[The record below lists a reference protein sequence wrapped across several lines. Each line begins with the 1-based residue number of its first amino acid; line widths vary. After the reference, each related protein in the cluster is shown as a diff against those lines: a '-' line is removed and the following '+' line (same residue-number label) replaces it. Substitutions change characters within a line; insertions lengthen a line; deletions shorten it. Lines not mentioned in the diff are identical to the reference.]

1 MWNEFP
7 TAAWPPDRMLPPT
20 DRSPMSAF
28 EIFELGDHAL
38 VATAVD
44 AVSSETQR
52 HICHLAA
59 RARQWPDV
67 GEAIPGTN
75 NLTLLFDPLEADVD
89 RLRERLE
96 TACAEAPVSHDADPC
111 VSRDVAVCRG
121 TSGEDG
127 ADGAGGIESTE
138 GMESTGGTNG
148 ADAEA
153 VTRPPA
159 LTVDVLKAGP
169 LTSVQDLGRRG
180 YRHLGV
186 ALAGALD
193 PLSFEIAN
201 RLVGNPPDAAGLE
214 ITMGPVSLRFNQAS
228 RIAITGTDFNTSL
241 DQENVSSWWSLPV
254 RAGQI
259 LTLRGARRG
268 MRAYLAVAGGIDVP
282 VVMGSR
288 STDLKTGFGGFG
300 GRTLRDGDRLSIG
313 SGDAVDP
320 VFAPDAPT
328 FGVKAPAWSR
338 FVEFDY
344 PHQPPQYVGTRPVGP
359 TVAVRVL
366 RGHEYPQFTDA
377 SQEALWTH
385 HWTITPNS
393 NRVGYRLSGPELER
407 EAKSDLRAHAVLPG
421 TIQVPPGGQPI
432 VLLADA
438 QTTGS
443 YPEIGMVISADL
455 WRLAQARLGGAL
467 RFVECTQDEAREALR
482 ATQRYLTQVGAALE
496 MKQQKRWQ

>member
-1 MWNEFP
+1 MAP
-7 TAAWPPDRMLPPT
+7 RPPDRMPPPT

-28 EIFELGDHAL
+28 EIFELGDQAL

-44 AVSSETQR
+44 AVSSQTQH

-67 GEAIPGTN
+67 EEAIPGTN
-75 NLTLLFDPLEADVD
+75 NLTLLFDPLAADRT
-89 RLRERLE
+89 RLRETLE
-96 TACAEAPVSHDADPC
+96 AACAEAA
-111 VSRDVAVCRG
+111 A
-121 TSGEDG
+121 
-127 ADGAGGIESTE
+127 
-138 GMESTGGTNG
+138 STGEEPCATPDVVVCQGGTDGPDLNLNL
-148 ADAEA
+148 DLDLKA
-153 VTRPPA
+153 VAHPPGM
-159 LTVDVLKAGP
+159 TVDVLKAGP
-169 LTSVQDLGRRG
+169 LSSVQDLGRRG

-186 ALAGALD
+186 ALAGVLD

-288 STDLKTGFGGFG
+288 STDLKAGFGGLR
-300 GRTLRDGDRLSIG
+300 GRTLRDGDALRIG
-313 SGDAVDP
+313 ADHPADP

-366 RGHEYPQFTDA
+366 RGHEYPQFTDT

-407 EAKSDLRAHAVLPG
+407 EAAHDLRVHAVLPG

-438 QTTGS
+438 QTTGG

-455 WRLAQARLGGAL
+455 WRLAQARLGGSL

-482 ATQRYLTQVGAALE
+482 ATQRYLTQVTAALE
-496 MKQQKRWQ
+496 MKQQKRWS

>member
-7 TAAWPPDRMLPPT
+7 TAPRPPDRMPPST

-67 GEAIPGTN
+67 EEAIPGTN
-75 NLTLLFDPLEADVD
+75 NLTLLFDPLAADRT
-89 RLRERLE
+89 RLRETLE
-96 TACAEAPVSHDADPC
+96 AACAEAHVSTDEGRCATE
-111 VSRDVAVCRG
+111 DVAVCY
-121 TSGEDG
+121 G
-127 ADGAGGIESTE
+127 AAGVPEVPGVLDVPEVPDE
-138 GMESTGGTNG
+138 PKVPDVPDLEV
-148 ADAEA
+148 
-153 VTRPPA
+153 VTRHA
-159 LTVDVLKAGP
+159 GMTVDVLKAGP
-169 LTSVQDLGRRG
+169 LSSVQDLGRHG

-201 RLVGNPPDAAGLE
+201 RLVGNLPDAAGLE
-214 ITMGPVSLRFNQAS
+214 ITMGPVSLRFTQAS
-228 RIAITGTDFNTSL
+228 RIAITGTDFNASL

-254 RAGQI
+254 RAGQV

-288 STDLKTGFGGFG
+288 STDLKAGVGGFG
-300 GRTLRDGDRLSIG
+300 GRTLRDGDLLRIG
-313 SGDAVDP
+313 TDHATDP

-366 RGHEYPQFTDA
+366 RGHEYPQFTDT

-407 EAKSDLRAHAVLPG
+407 DATHVLRVHAVLPG

-438 QTTGS
+438 QTTGG
-443 YPEIGMVISADL
+443 YPKIGMVISADL

-482 ATQRYLTQVGAALE
+482 ATQRYLTQVTAALE

>member
-1 MWNEFP
+1 MAP
-7 TAAWPPDRMLPPT
+7 RPPDRMPPST

-28 EIFELGDHAL
+28 EIFELGDQAL

-44 AVSSETQR
+44 AVSSQTQH

-67 GEAIPGTN
+67 EEAIPGTN
-75 NLTLLFDPLEADVD
+75 NLTLLFDPLAADRT
-89 RLRERLE
+89 RLRETLE
-96 TACAEAPVSHDADPC
+96 AACAEAPASTGEDPC
-111 VSRDVAVCRG
+111 ATQDIAVCQ
-121 TSGEDG
+121 
-127 ADGAGGIESTE
+127 
-138 GMESTGGTNG
+138 GGTDEPDLDLNLEL
-148 ADAEA
+148 DLKA
-153 VTRPPA
+153 VAHQPGM
-159 LTVDVLKAGP
+159 TVDVLKAGP
-169 LTSVQDLGRRG
+169 LSSVQDLGRRG

-186 ALAGALD
+186 ALAGVLD

-201 RLVGNPPDAAGLE
+201 RLVGNPPGAAGLE

-254 RAGQI
+254 RAGQV

-288 STDLKTGFGGFG
+288 STDLKAGFGGLR
-300 GRTLRDGDRLSIG
+300 GRTLRDGDALRIG
-313 SGDAVDP
+313 ADHAADP
-320 VFAPDAPT
+320 LFAPDAPT

-366 RGHEYPQFTDA
+366 RGHEYPQFTDT

-407 EAKSDLRAHAVLPG
+407 ETAHDLRVHAVLPG

-438 QTTGS
+438 QTTGG
-443 YPEIGMVISADL
+443 YPKIGMVISADL

-467 RFVECTQDEAREALR
+467 RFVECTQEEAREALR
-482 ATQRYLTQVGAALE
+482 ATQRYLTQVTAALE
-496 MKQQKRWQ
+496 MKQQKRW